1 MCSVNFSFTFDIPV
15 RHVQFRCDGCQEVE
29 VISETGQTHVNLHS
43 VQLGDEKRWGF
54 SPKKLSEWI
63 LIRCCLGW
71 TQYPEWPDN
80 DM

>member
-43 VQLGDEKRWGF
+43 VQLGDEKDGF
-54 SPKKLSEWI
+54 FPKKLSVD
-63 LIRCCLGW
+63 
-71 TQYPEWPDN
+71 TQVLFGIFSIHSEWPDN